1 MPDQANRLRILQM
14 YLRDTGRYHGAIDGD
29 YGPQTRN
36 AILQGM
42 EDGPDTPLTTQDYI
56 DAAGRL
62 ACHPA
67 NILAFGEVEASGV
80 GFTDGYPKILF
91 EPHRFCRMT
100 KGVFSGNHPN
110 ISYQVWGTRP
120 YPAHTD
126 DRYNQLLEAVSLDVY
141 AGFAAASYGKFQ
153 IMGENHEACGY
164 DNPWTFA
171 FAQAFD
177 EPTQLK
183 AFESF
188 IRHAGLL
195 HPLQNGSWVVL
206 AKGYNGT
213 AYLKNRY
220 DVKLAQAARRWELQL
235 EGRA

>member
-1 MPDQANRLRILQM
+1 MDQLTRLHALQLL
-14 YLRDTGRYHGAIDGD
+14 LRDTGRYHGEIDGD

-36 AILQGM
+36 AVMQAL

-62 ACHPA
+62 GCHPA
-67 NILAFGEVEASGV
+67 NILAFGEVEAQGA
-80 GFTDGYPKILF
+80 GFYDGYPKILF
-91 EPHRFCRMT
+91 EPHRFCRLT
-100 KGVFSGNHPN
+100 RGVFSGNHPSV
-110 ISYQVWGTRP
+110 SYQVWGTRP
-120 YPAHTD
+120 YPGNMEA
-126 DRYNQLLEAVSLDVY
+126 RYEQLLEAVGLDVY

-153 IMGENHEACGY
+153 IMGENHEACGF

-171 FAQAFD
+171 FSQAFN
-177 EPTQLK
+177 ELNQLK

-188 IRHAGLL
+188 IRNDGLL
-195 HPLQNGSWVVL
+195 HPLQNGNWVAL

-213 AYLKNRY
+213 AYIKNRY
-220 DVKLAQAARRWELQL
+220 DVRLAQAARKWEIQL